1 MCYLSFSIYRFDIY
15 IFKMKKGKISD
26 KGGKGEDSLVNVVV
40 KSRLA
45 IIVLSEISDG
55 GRSGYEIM
63 KAIEKKTGGWKPSA
77 GSMYPL
83 LKFLLSDG
91 LVNVRKDNFGRKIK
105 YYSITAKG
113 KKILRSVHEAM
124 HLKDYFMQSTMN
136 SVNILKC
143 IEKDPQKRIE
153 QAAKILSSINE
164 EHMLCPEFNNQI
176 TRINL
181 LFMKIMSKKTLSKKK
196 KNELKEFIN
205 SAEKKLLRIAK

>member
-1 MCYLSFSIYRFDIY
+1 
-15 IFKMKKGKISD
+15 
-26 KGGKGEDSLVNVVV
+26 
-40 KSRLA
+40 
-45 IIVLSEISDG
+45 
-55 GRSGYEIM
+55 
-63 KAIEKKTGGWKPSA
+63 
-77 GSMYPL
+77 
-83 LKFLLSDG
+83 
-91 LVNVRKDNFGRKIK
+91 
-105 YYSITAKG
+105 
-113 KKILRSVHEAM
+113 
-124 HLKDYFMQSTMN
+124 MN